1 MRRKIIAGNWKMNG
15 DQHTAKS
22 LLQSINS
29 PNNSQIEVLV
39 FPPFLFIEGLLKMDK
54 LKIKIGAQNVSQY
67 DNGAY
72 TGEISAE
79 MLKNLGVD
87 VVLVGHSERREYFSE
102 SPEILKSK
110 VDISLSFGIEVV
122 FCCGEPI
129 EVRNSEKH
137 ISYVVDQLRS
147 SIGHLSKEMMGKIKI
162 AYEPIWAIGTG
173 LTATAEQAQGM
184 HHAIRSFVT
193 NHWDSELGAAIHILY
208 GGSLKADNAPD
219 LLSMK
224 DIDGGL
230 IGGASLKADEF
241 NKIIE
246 IATSHI

>member
-137 ISYVVDQLRS
+137 ISYVVE
-147 SIGHLSKEMMGKIKI
+147 IGRAH
-162 AYEPIWAIGTG
+162 
-173 LTATAEQAQGM
+173 
-184 HHAIRSFVT
+184 V
-193 NHWDSELGAAIHILY
+193 
-208 GGSLKADNAPD
+208 
-219 LLSMK
+219 
-224 DIDGGL
+224 
-230 IGGASLKADEF
+230 
-241 NKIIE
+241 
-246 IATSHI
+246 